1 MSLWFNLAEATRFMP
16 PQASEFASHV
26 DSLYG
31 FLVWASLI
39 SCILVIGGMT
49 YFAIKYKRRTDSDKT
64 AYIAHNATL
73 EFLWSFIP
81 FVIFMIVFGWGWKI
95 FHDMRT
101 MPENAF
107 EVHVVGQKWNW
118 NFVYKSGRKTS
129 SEFYVPQNE
138 PVKLIISSLDVLH
151 SVYIPGFRVKQD
163 AVPGRYTALHFTA
176 TKAGTFQVFCTEY
189 CGDGH
194 SAMLAK
200 IHVLPRAEF
209 EQWLQNDPYK
219 GMSPAEIGQKVFTSR
234 CVSCHNATATRLVG
248 PGLGGA
254 FGQEVEFEGGD
265 KLVRDEN
272 YLRES
277 ILNPQAK
284 YVKGYAGI
292 IMTSFQGQLSEEELS
307 GVIEYIKG
315 LK

>member
-1 MSLWFNLAEATRFMP
+1 MSLWFNLAEAKSFMP
-16 PQASEFASHV
+16 PQASEFASRV

-39 SCILVIGGMT
+39 SCILVIGGMVF
-49 YFAIKYKRRTDSDKT
+49 FAVKYKRRTANDKT
-64 AYIAHNATL
+64 AYISHNATL

-81 FVIFMIVFGWGWKI
+81 FVIFMVAFGWAWMI

-101 MPENAF
+101 MPKDAF

-129 SEFYVPQNE
+129 SEFYVPLNE
-138 PVKLIISSLDVLH
+138 PVKLIISSTDVVH
-151 SVYIPGFRVKQD
+151 SVFIPGFRVKQD

-176 TKAGTFQVFCTEY
+176 TKAGSFQLFCTEY

-194 SAMLAK
+194 SAMLARV
-200 IHVLPRAEF
+200 HVLPREEF
-209 EQWLQNDPYK
+209 EEWLQNDPYK
-219 GMSPAEIGQKVFTSR
+219 GLSPVQIGEKVFKSR
-234 CVSCHNATATRLVG
+234 CTSCHTETTTRLVG
-248 PGLGGA
+248 PGLAGL
-254 FGQEVEFEGGD
+254 FGREEALEGGG
-265 KLVRDEN
+265 KVMVDEN

-284 YVKGYAGI
+284 IVAGYQGV
-292 IMTSFQGQLSEEELS
+292 IMTPFQGQLSEEELT
-307 GVIEYIKG
+307 GVIEYIKS